1 MLAGLAVTV
10 AISHQE
16 THDRVFQVQHIET
29 LLPRAKKILPAAQ
42 QVGNP
47 SATLPGAYELLTD
60 EGQLVGVML
69 QTSPAGDKA
78 IGFSGST
85 NLLLICNANLE
96 ILSVEIITSGD
107 TRDHVAAVLRDEA
120 FWKQFKGM
128 TPAAIVA
135 RAHSKNVTAGAT
147 LTSLAIIEA
156 VNLRLGGSSTGGR
169 FANPPTL
176 TDLQI
181 VFPTATRLEQDSG
194 SRSVLRLYDATDIPL
209 GWALRTSPEADEVI
223 GYQGPTD
230 SILAF
235 DAAGRACG
243 LIILASF
250 DNEPYVGY
258 VRDDPQFSRL
268 FAGKTFEQ
276 LVSFSTVNSGV
287 EGVSGATMTSQ
298 AIAAAILKTAAAE
311 ASYRKQASRHIGNMV
326 FEKLGRIDP
335 PQWGA
340 ICIMVM
346 GVITGYTRLRG
357 SFFGRIILPL
367 AVLCYLG
374 FGAGA
379 VLSQAQLWG
388 WARVGVPQAA
398 TVLLFLT
405 AIALITPVTTGRN
418 IYCSHLCSHGAAQQL
433 LARTIKPRR
442 RPALNSLR
450 KPLQAILQRL
460 RWLPITL
467 LVIAFGASFFQTP
480 LNLVDLEPFDAY
492 LPAVA
497 GTAALI
503 WLGISL
509 AAGSLVPMAYCRYGC
524 PTGALLDHV
533 RFHRR
538 SDKLS
543 WQDGVLAV
551 CLITATFMILW
562 K

>member
-16 THDRVFQVQHIET
+16 TRDQVFQVQHIET
-29 LLPRAKKILPAAQ
+29 LLPRAKKVLPAAQ
-42 QVGNP
+42 QVGKP

-69 QTSPAGDKA
+69 QTSPTGDRA

-85 NLLLICNANLE
+85 NILLICNANLE
-96 ILSVEIITSGD
+96 ILSAEILTSGD
-107 TRDHVAAVLRDEA
+107 TRDHVAAVLRDKA
-120 FWKQFKGM
+120 YWKQFNGM
-128 TPAAIVA
+128 TPEAIAASD
-135 RAHSKNVTAGAT
+135 HSKSVAAGAT

-156 VNLRLGGSSTGGR
+156 INLRLGGRSTGAR
-169 FANPPTL
+169 FVNPPTL
-176 TDLQI
+176 PDLQI
-181 VFPTATRLEQDSG
+181 LFPAATRLEQDSG
-194 SRSVLRLYDATDIPL
+194 SRSVLRLYDANEIPL

-235 DAAGRACG
+235 DAAGQACG

-258 VRDDPQFSRL
+258 VRDDAQFSRL

-276 LVSFSTVNSGV
+276 LADLSAANPGV

-298 AIAAAILKTAAAE
+298 AIAEAILKTAAAE
-311 ASYRKQASRHIGNMV
+311 ASYRKQASRHIGMIV
-326 FEKLGRIDP
+326 LQKLSRVDP

-346 GVITGYTRLRG
+346 GVITGFTRLRG
-357 SFFGRIILPL
+357 SFLGRIILPL

-388 WARVGVPQAA
+388 WARVGIPQAA

-405 AIALITPVTTGRN
+405 AIALVVPVTTGRN

-442 RPALNSLR
+442 HPSLNSLR
-450 KPLQAILQRL
+450 KPLQATLQRL
-460 RWLPITL
+460 RWVPITL

-497 GTAALI
+497 GTAAFI
-503 WLGISL
+503 WFGISL
-509 AAGSLVPMAYCRYGC
+509 ATSSLVPMAYCRYGC
-524 PTGALLDHV
+524 PTGVLLDHV

-543 WQDGVLAV
+543 WHDGVLAV
-551 CLITATFMILW
+551 CLITATLVILS